1 VQESSFKIY
10 NASAGSGK
18 TYALSKAYLKIVLSS
33 PRSFKR
39 ILAITFTNKAVNEM
53 KKRILDSLFAF
64 SKTTSIAE
72 ASTLFKD
79 VMKELKMTQESLTA
93 RSKKTLRELLHNYAF
108 FDISTIDKFT
118 HRLIRTFAKD
128 LKIPHNFEV
137 VLDTD
142 LLLDEAVSRVIAKA
156 GEDMELTKV
165 LMDFALEKIDDD
177 RSWDIAF
184 DLTKIGKLLFNEN
197 NVSHVKN
204 LENKSITDFL
214 ILQSNISKTLS
225 NYKDEIISNANESL
239 ELIEKNDLVFSD
251 FSSSYFPKFMLKIA
265 KGDLK
270 QDFKSAWKQN
280 FETKPLYTKSC
291 KEPTKSI
298 LDGLHA
304 QFIKLFREIES
315 KLMRFNFLQNVY
327 RNLVPLTLLNAIQRE
342 LKNIQREKDQLSIS
356 EFNTIISNEI
366 KNQPAPF
373 IYERLGEK
381 YRHYFI
387 DEFQDTSKM
396 QWNNLIPL
404 IGNALESE
412 DEQGQ
417 TGSLFLVGDAKQ
429 AIYRWRGG
437 EAEQFLELATSGS
450 NPFSVA
456 GETRMLPRN
465 YRSRDEIVR
474 FNNAFFQS
482 IRSFLEEPTYR
493 LFFEEGNRQ
502 ETNHKEGGYVHLS
515 FLNDADDSLYGHKT
529 MHHISESLAQ
539 GFDYKD
545 ICILIRKKK
554 HGVLLANYLMREN
567 VPVVSSESLL
577 LSSSTKVKFLV
588 SLVKYAMQPNEAE
601 FSYEVLQFLAPELTD
616 KHSFIAA
623 NLNKLDILLQD
634 SYGFNA
640 KLFRETAIYD
650 GMEHAIKTFDLI
662 PKSDAHLTAF
672 MDTIFE
678 VQQKHGADIQSFLT
692 YWKKKGKKL
701 SISTPETTNAVQIMT
716 IHKSKGLEFP
726 VVIFPYANTY
736 IFEEIDPK
744 IWTTVDPGTFSGFQ
758 ELLLSKKQE
767 VKEYGEQEALL
778 FQLEQQKLHLDAFN
792 LLYVALTRAAASLY
806 IISEKDL
813 NKDGSHKPKYFSG
826 LFIHYLQSKG
836 LWDSDTVNYSF
847 GTLPKKIGVKNNEE
861 YEHIEIPFGYTHRNR
876 ASFKI
881 VTTAGMLWDTA
892 QEEAIKKGNAIHYIL
907 GLIHTDK
914 DVKSAMKRALQQGL
928 ILPDELS
935 QVKDKVLEV
944 VTHPKLIP
952 LFNEENQVYN
962 EREILLDTG
971 QKLIPDRVVIRNNQA
986 SVIDY
991 KTGSK
996 NTKYNNQVL
1005 GYANAL
1011 TKMGYTINKKIIVY
1025 IDNVI
1030 TVEFI

>member
-1 VQESSFKIY
+1 MQESSFKIY

-33 PRSFKR
+33 PRNFKR

-53 KKRILDSLFAF
+53 KNRILDSLFDF
-64 SKTTSIAE
+64 SKTTSIE
-72 ASTLFKD
+72 QASPLFKD
-79 VMKELKMTQESLTA
+79 LMVELEMDQESLSA
-93 RSKKTLRELLHNYAF
+93 LSKNSLRELLHNYAF

-128 LKIPHNFEV
+128 LKIPQNFEV

-156 GEDMELTKV
+156 GEDMALTKV

-184 DLTKIGKLLFNEN
+184 DLSKIGKLLFDEGTIP
-197 NVSHVKN
+197 HIKN
-204 LENKSITDFL
+204 LEDKSIADFSAL
-214 ILQSNISKTLS
+214 KKNISKTIAT
-225 NYKDEIISNANESL
+225 YQQEIISNANLSL
-239 ELIEKNDLVFSD
+239 QLIENNDLVFSD
-251 FSSSYFPKFMLKIA
+251 FSSSYFPKFMMNIA
-265 KGDLK
+265 QGNLN
-270 QDFKSAWKQN
+270 QDFKSGWKQN
-280 FETKPLYTKSC
+280 FETKPLYNKSC
-291 KEPTKSI
+291 KEPTISI
-298 LDGLHA
+298 LDSLHSE
-304 QFIKLFREIES
+304 FSRLFREIES
-315 KLMRFNFLQNVY
+315 KLIRFKFLQNAY
-327 RNLVPLTLLNAIQRE
+327 RNLVPLTLLNAIQKE
-342 LKNIQREKDQLSIS
+342 IKSIQKEKDQLSIS

-396 QWNNLIPL
+396 QWSNLIPL
-404 IGNALESE
+404 ISHALESE

-437 EAEQFLELATSGS
+437 EAEQFLELATSQS
-450 NPFSVA
+450 NPFSILS
-456 GETRMLPRN
+456 ETRMLPKN
-465 YRSRDEIVR
+465 YRSYDEIVH
-474 FNNAFFQS
+474 FNNTFFQS
-482 IRSFLEEPTYR
+482 ISSFLEHPKYR
-493 LFFEEGNRQ
+493 LFFDEGNRQ
-502 ETNHKEGGYVHLS
+502 ETNSKEGGYVQLS
-515 FLNDADDSLYGHKT
+515 FLDDADDVLYGLKT
-529 MHHISESLAQ
+529 MQHISESLAQ

-554 HGVLLANYLMREN
+554 HGVLLANYLMKEN

-577 LSSSTKVKFLV
+577 LASSAEVQFLV
-588 SLVKYAMQPNEAE
+588 SLARYSMQPNEAE
-601 FSYEVLQFLAPELTD
+601 LSYEVLKFLASGLRD
-616 KHSFIAA
+616 KHTFLTA
-623 NLNKLDILLQD
+623 NLTKLETLLED

-650 GMEHAIKTFDLI
+650 GMEHAIKIFDLI
-662 PKSDAHLTAF
+662 PKSNAHITSF
-672 MDTIFE
+672 MDAVFE

-692 YWKKKGKKL
+692 YWEKKGDKL

-736 IFEEIDPK
+736 IFEEIEPK
-744 IWTTVDPGTFSGFQ
+744 IWTAVAPETFSGFQ

-767 VKEYGEQEALL
+767 VREYGEQEALL
-778 FQLEQQKLHLDAFN
+778 FDEEQQKLHLDAFN
-792 LLYVALTRAAASLY
+792 LLYVALTRAEASLY

-813 NKDGSHKPKYFSG
+813 NKDGSLKPNYFSG
-826 LFIHYLQSKG
+826 LFIHYLESKG
-836 LWDSDTVNYSF
+836 LWDANTEDYSF
-847 GTLPKKIGVKNNEE
+847 GKRPKRLVVKNIEE
-861 YEHIEIPFGYTHRNR
+861 HQHLEIPYSYTHKNR
-876 ASFKI
+876 PSFKI
-881 VTTAGMLWDTA
+881 LTKAGMLWNTT
-892 QEEAIKKGNAIHYIL
+892 QQEAIKKGNVIHYIL
-907 GLIHTDK
+907 GHIHTYK
-914 DVKSAMKRALQQGL
+914 DINAAVNLALKQGL
-928 ILPDELS
+928 VTPNEIS
-935 QVKDKVLEV
+935 SIKDKVIQV

-952 LFNEENQVYN
+952 LFSEENTVYN
-962 EREILLDTG
+962 EKEILCVTG
-971 QKLIPDRVVIRNNQA
+971 QKLIPDKVVLDKNKA

-996 NTKYNNQVL
+996 NPKYKNQIL
-1005 GYANAL
+1005 TYANAL
-1011 TKMGYTINKKIIVY
+1011 INMGYTIDQKIIVY
-1025 IDNVI
+1025 IDNTI
-1030 TVEFI
+1030 TLEFI